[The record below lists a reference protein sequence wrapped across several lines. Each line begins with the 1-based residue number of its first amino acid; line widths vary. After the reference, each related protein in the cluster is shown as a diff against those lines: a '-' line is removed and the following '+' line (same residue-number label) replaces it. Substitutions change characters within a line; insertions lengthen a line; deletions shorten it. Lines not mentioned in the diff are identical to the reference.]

1 MDTEAACLS
10 AREDVSITAE
20 IGFREIVK
28 VGVNCRKDLVVEF
41 REINLQSTGLLQA
54 CLKLELEAYLLL
66 QVLQLRTVFHL
77 QVLQEIVVH
86 IKMLAIEE
94 SMSVWSRCKVKAQAR
109 RVGALLVQVA
119 IRASQDLVEIGLNDV
134 REVRLASTKG
144 LRHA

>member
-1 MDTEAACLS
+1 MDTEAACLR

-20 IGFREIVK
+20 IGSREIVK

-41 REINLQSTGLLQA
+41 RKINLQSTGLLQV
-54 CLKLELEAYLLL
+54 CLKLELETYLLL

-94 SMSVWSRCKVKAQAR
+94 SMSGRAR
-109 RVGALLVQVA
+109 LQCRIKPFRVIVSLVNMV
-119 IRASQDLVEIGLNDV
+119 G
-134 REVRLASTKG
+134 
-144 LRHA
+144 